1 MSLVTTLL
9 ADQGSRSPVR
19 SEGSWT
25 FSPIPLLMLGV
36 VRIYVAT
43 TTGVRLRVSLRLAWG
58 FEACQSYSH
67 NPLAMIGVARIDV
80 ATTMDSTGERRA
92 KAVFFGFHRG
102 FRGGQRAKSSC
113 PIIN

>member
-80 ATTMDSTGERRA
+80 ATTTGVKLRVSPPLA
-92 KAVFFGFHRG
+92 WGFEACQSYSHNPLAMIG
-102 FRGGQRAKSSC
+102 VA
-113 PIIN
+113 

>member
-43 TTGVRLRVSLRLAWG
+43 TTGVKLRVSPPLAWG

-67 NPLAMIGVARIDV
+67 NPLAMIGVVRIDV
-80 ATTMDSTGERRA
+80 ATTTSQSGLAWLGSAWRARARRWLGLA
-92 KAVFFGFHRG
+92 EPAEPRWL
-102 FRGGQRAKSSC
+102 S
-113 PIIN
+113 